1 MPKSHLLKNSKIAE
15 RAAERALSVV
25 SGFLNNPY
33 ILSNDFKDIKT
44 KADIAMNE
52 VILSELRQTN
62 IAILSEETDFHSK
75 ILPEMCWVIDPL
87 DGTYNFTR
95 KFPFSGISIALLE
108 NNIPIIGVV
117 VDIFG
122 RQTFSS
128 AMGIGTD
135 KNGSKINVSKT
146 DRLNNATLTTGFPSG
161 ASYETD
167 HLINFVH
174 SVQAFKKVR
183 ALGAASLML
192 SLVAEGIFDVYYE
205 KDIYLWDVAAG
216 LSLVKEAGGQ
226 YFLRKTIGSFQY
238 EVLASN
244 ANVFEEAKA
253 LLIRRQN

>member
-1 MPKSHLLKNSKIAE
+1 
-15 RAAERALSVV
+15 
-25 SGFLNNPY
+25 
-33 ILSNDFKDIKT
+33 
-44 KADIAMNE
+44 
-52 VILSELRQTN
+52 
-62 IAILSEETDFHSK
+62 
-75 ILPEMCWVIDPL
+75 VIDPL

-108 NNIPIIGVV
+108 NTTPIIGVV

-122 RQTFSS
+122 RHTFTS
-128 AMGIGTD
+128 AMGIGTI
-135 KNGSKINVSKT
+135 KNGSKITVSKT
-146 DRLNNATLTTGFPSG
+146 DRLGNATLTTGFPSG
-161 ASYETD
+161 ASYEMD
-167 HLINFVH
+167 HLLNFVK
-174 SVQAFKKVR
+174 SVQEFKKVR

-192 SLVAEGIFDVYYE
+192 GLVSEGIFDVYYE
-205 KDIYLWDVAAG
+205 KDIYLWDVSAG